1 MAAIP
6 PRLKTQVDSQPQPR
20 QDTDFRTEAT
30 FQADSGG
37 NARAAD
43 IPIFCA
49 GGCGEVMGFLTKKN
63 QPVPTLRCH
72 ACEAREIAKKASLAP
87 AEGLPANTDELA
99 TLRSPPRDLRKIH
112 ILQVLAVILIFV
124 GSIYIA
130 MGRPVGIYLA
140 AFGTLTWIAIAWFR
154 WKLSD
159 RVRLGSLSNKR

>member
-1 MAAIP
+1 MAANP
-6 PRLKTQVDSQPQPR
+6 PRLKTQVDSQPHWR
-20 QDTDFRTEAT
+20 QEAEFRAEAP
-30 FQADSGG
+30 FQSDSGG
-37 NARAAD
+37 NAHEAD

-49 GGCGEVMGFLTKKN
+49 GGCGEVMGFLKKD
-63 QPVPTLRCH
+63 QPVPTIRCH
-72 ACEAREIAKKASLAP
+72 ACEAGEIAKKASLAP
-87 AEGLPANTDELA
+87 AEGLPANIDELA

-140 AFGTLTWIAIAWFR
+140 AFGTLTWIATAWAR